1 MLKMAAN
8 KQALKRS
15 AQITNNSSIS
25 TPSKPIKPKI
35 SKRNDTE
42 DKCHEEIDPTN
53 GEIHSILQQIV
64 MKLDIIDDR
73 YKEIRSFP
81 IFKST
86 IKKYFLHP
94 DKNNNR
100 TLHSK

>member
-1 MLKMAAN
+1 MAAN

-25 TPSKPIKPKI
+25 TPSKPIKPKM

-53 GEIHSILQQIV
+53 GEIHRILQQIV

-73 YKEIRSFP
+73 A
-81 IFKST
+81 KSVEQEMK
-86 IKKYFLHP
+86 IMKDIGRRMRGSSSGRGELIM
-94 DKNNNR
+94 
-100 TLHSK
+100 